1 MSTQAASTRPMNRP
15 QADVQN
21 RTQMQERATMDRAAT
36 ETPTRPMPMAHDGRR
51 EAVQAPGTE
60 TKPSLRTTE
69 FWVYIAAVIGV
80 LAASQLVGKNSA
92 GVDIFRADNA
102 WFMITLLTLGYLG
115 SRGLAKAG
123 SNFRSGDERKA
134 RH

>member
-15 QADVQN
+15 MNDPQN
-21 RTQMQERATMDRAAT
+21 PAQMRDMQTQQ
-36 ETPTRPMPMAHDGRR
+36 MPVMHDGRR
-51 EAVQAPGTE
+51 NDMQAPGTE
-60 TKPSLRTTE
+60 TKQAFKTTE
-69 FWVYIAAVIGV
+69 FWIYLIAVAAVLG
-80 LAASQLVGKNSA
+80 ASQVVGRNTT

-102 WFMITLLTLGYLG
+102 WFLVTLLTLGYLG

-123 SNFRSGDERKA
+123 SNWRSGEERKA